1 MTNIQNNIEIIRNQ
15 MAQACEKAGRKPEDV
30 KLVAVSKLHPA
41 EAVREAYAARQ
52 LIFGE
57 NRVQETEKKIPTLG
71 DLPLEWHFIGHLQTN
86 KVKKVLPLVSM
97 IHTIDSDR
105 LIAAL
110 QSEAE
115 KIDRSVDVLL
125 QVNVGGEQQK
135 SGISEKELETLIG
148 ALEAAPRLIC
158 RGLMTVPP
166 YEEDVEKV
174 RPYFRSLRK
183 LSEKYKH
190 NLAPQGKPA
199 ELSMGM
205 SHDFLVAIEEGA
217 TLIRIGTAIFGAR
230 NYG

>member
-15 MAQACEKAGRKPEDV
+15 MIEACEKAGRNPEDV

-41 EAVREAYAARQ
+41 EAVREAYAAGQ

-57 NRVQETEKKIPTLG
+57 NRVQETEKKIPTLN

-115 KIDRSVDVLL
+115 KIDRSVGVLL
-125 QVNVGGEQQK
+125 QVNVGGEEQK
-135 SGISEKELETLIG
+135 SGVSEKELETLIG
-148 ALEAAPRLIC
+148 ALEAAPRLVC

-174 RPYFRSLRK
+174 RPYFRSLRE
-183 LSEKYKH
+183 LSETYKRH
-190 NLAPQGKPA
+190 LASQGKPI

-205 SHDFLVAIEEGA
+205 SHDFRVAIEEGA